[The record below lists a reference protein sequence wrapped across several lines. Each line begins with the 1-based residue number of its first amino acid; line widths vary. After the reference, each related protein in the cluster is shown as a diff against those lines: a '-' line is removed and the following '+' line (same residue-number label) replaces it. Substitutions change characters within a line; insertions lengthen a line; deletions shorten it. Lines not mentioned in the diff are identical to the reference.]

1 MAVYSP
7 FYESLR
13 QRPAGREG
21 GYQVRVPA
29 SPEKCCC
36 VLREELQKAGTE
48 GQYSSEVPCAICGV
62 VWIVTSD
69 ASAEQGSKIAAAV
82 TLAALKSGKVCTHAV
97 GDEVNGEIVLDGA
110 PCPCGKMRLALQV
123 DPVED

>member
-7 FYESLR
+7 SYNSTS
-13 QRPAGREG
+13 QAGAG
-21 GYQVRVPA
+21 DPYQVRIPA
-29 SPEKCCC
+29 RPLTCCRN
-36 VLREELQKAGTE
+36 LREELQKAGTE
-48 GQYSSEVPCAICGV
+48 GQYSSEVPCAICGG

-97 GDEVNGEIVLDGA
+97 GDEVNGEIVLDCA